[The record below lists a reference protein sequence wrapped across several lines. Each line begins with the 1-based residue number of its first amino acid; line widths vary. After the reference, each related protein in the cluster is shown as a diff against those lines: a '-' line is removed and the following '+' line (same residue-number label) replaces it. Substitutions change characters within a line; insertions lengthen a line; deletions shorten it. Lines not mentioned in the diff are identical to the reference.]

1 VLHAGRRFAERG
13 MVDTWVIGVESRGE
27 LNEDTGE
34 YENAFTQ
41 HYLGLGALTIGGTAP
56 HEVDAAGQQLV
67 TQSSVLALPVAT
79 SGGVGKDMVA
89 TCVASQNDP
98 AMVGVKVRVAG
109 PYRQTYATK
118 RRFEVEEING

>member
-1 VLHAGRRFAERG
+1 
-13 MVDTWVIGVESRGE
+13 MVDTWVIGTLRDGVMSEE
-27 LNEDTGE
+27 TGE

-98 AMVGVKVRVAG
+98 AMVGVRVRVTG